1 MGARRAN
8 DEDVVSPGPR
18 IHDLT
23 TDVCPRS
30 FRNQDLTATSSE
42 RPLPNLQVVLPLV
55 EEYFTHINNMI
66 PLFHEGRFM
75 RRLLKWY
82 DAPSERIPA
91 TYAAINVVLAL
102 SIWHDPAK
110 KSAEDYE
117 FMHRCVE
124 NTQSVLCSLVTRDQD
139 LIGVQAILG
148 LVMLFNAGP
157 NPRPAST
164 LIAIAF
170 KLSHRLRLH
179 TRSGNE
185 GFDESTAMERDRV
198 FWIMYFLE
206 REINV
211 RLRDPYLQQDDDL
224 DVALPAF
231 NDINDRISI
240 VFARDGVTWLN
251 LLLCRVDLSRIQAQ
265 VYHSL
270 YSVRAERFSQK
281 ERKAAL
287 ADLDSTV
294 HAWKDSIPIQFRPDM
309 LSEKGFGSNVRFLI
323 HLYFIY
329 YHLFYVAHGI
339 YAHNPEWIR
348 RITTYSEKYSGRQ
361 SRIIESPA
369 QAGLLPST
377 WLEDIETARECMRLF
392 KVVDRRDLALLGCV
406 YSDDFS
412 AHGMMAEKRH

>member
-1 MGARRAN
+1 
-8 DEDVVSPGPR
+8 
-18 IHDLT
+18 
-23 TDVCPRS
+23 
-30 FRNQDLTATSSE
+30 
-42 RPLPNLQVVLPLV
+42 
-55 EEYFTHINNMI
+55 MI

-75 RRLLKWY
+75 RRLLRWY
-82 DAPSERIPA
+82 DTPSERTPA

-102 SIWHDPAK
+102 SIWHDPTK
-110 KSAEDYE
+110 KSEGE
-117 FMHRCVE
+117 FELMHRSVH
-124 NTQSVLCSLVTRDQD
+124 NTLSVLSNLVTRDQD
-139 LIGVQAILG
+139 LIGAQAILG

-164 LIAIAF
+164 LIAVAF

-179 TRSGNE
+179 TRSGND
-185 GFDESTAMERDRV
+185 GFDESMALERDRV

-206 REINV
+206 REINL
-211 RLRDPYLQQDDDL
+211 RLRDPYLQQDDDM

-231 NDINDRISI
+231 NDTNDRISI
-240 VFARDGVTWLN
+240 VLAPDGVTWLN

-265 VYHSL
+265 AYHSL
-270 YSVRAERFSQK
+270 YSVRAERFSRK

-287 ADLDSTV
+287 ADLDLTV
-294 HAWKDSIPIQFRPDM
+294 HAWKDSIPVQFRPEM
-309 LSEKGFGSNVRFLI
+309 LSEAGFGSNVRFLV

-369 QAGLLPST
+369 QGDLLPST

-392 KVVDRRDLALLGCV
+392 KVVDRRDLALLGYVCIFPIGIL
-406 YSDDFS
+406 DFLPRPS
-412 AHGMMAEKRH
+412 PLSPHPEDS